1 MAAVII
7 PVLLCF
13 FLGPGAGQL
22 YNREYKKGAF
32 MIVASLMILTV
43 AGVWYYKALQ
53 PYIPSDLTA
62 VDPAAMQQIMQN
74 ATGQI
79 TAGQTRLL
87 LAFEAALTALWLY
100 GCIDAYMGGQRRR
113 EMTNLESE

>member
-1 MAAVII
+1 MANVII

-22 YNREYKKGAF
+22 YNREFKKGAF
-32 MIVASLMILTV
+32 LICASLFILIV

-53 PYIPSDLTA
+53 PFLPPDLTN
-62 VDPAAMQQIMQN
+62 VDPAALQPILQN
-74 ATGQI
+74 ATTQI
-79 TAGQTRLL
+79 SNGQTHVL

-100 GCIDAYMGGQRRR
+100 GCIDAYMVAQKKRR
-113 EMTNLESE
+113 M

>member
-1 MAAVII
+1 MASIII

-32 MIVASLMILTV
+32 LIVASLSLLIL

-53 PYIPSDLTA
+53 PFIPNDLTNA
-62 VDPAAMQQIMQN
+62 DPAAMQQILEN

-79 TAGQTRLL
+79 SASQSHMLV
-87 LAFEAALTALWLY
+87 AFEAALTALWLY
-100 GCIDAYMGGQRRR
+100 GCIDAYLVGKNRRR
-113 EMTNLESE
+113 E